1 MAKLHQVEKM
11 NKEIEI
17 IKRKQME
24 ILEIKT
30 TIIQVKNWLQGL
42 NGRCERPEERINEL
56 GDRSIERIYNPQN
69 TKWKEKKM
77 NRA

>member
-30 TIIQVKNWLQGL
+30 TIIQVKN
-42 NGRCERPEERINEL
+42 
-56 GDRSIERIYNPQN
+56 
-69 TKWKEKKM
+69 
-77 NRA
+77 